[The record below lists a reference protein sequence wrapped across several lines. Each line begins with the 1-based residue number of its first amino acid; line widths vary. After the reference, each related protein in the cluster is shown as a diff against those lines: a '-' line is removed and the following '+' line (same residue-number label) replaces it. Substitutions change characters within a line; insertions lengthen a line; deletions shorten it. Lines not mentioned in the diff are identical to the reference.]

1 MLAGLWPSS
10 EVWGLQPHWVGLGN
24 GSVVPALK
32 PLWIFCWAAMDEW
45 IPFHFI
51 TRLPCNRSLLYLK
64 YPLLLLFSCSAI
76 SDSLRPHGLQHARL
90 PCPSASPRVCTNSCL
105 LSWWCHPTISSSV
118 DPFFSCLQS
127 FPASGSFLTSC
138 LFASGG
144 QSIGASTSAS
154 VLPMNIQDWF
164 PLGLTGLI
172 SLQPKEL
179 SRVFSNT
186 PIQKYPFFRDQFSL
200 WSNSHIHLWLLE
212 KSQLWLC
219 GPLLVNV
226 SAF

>member
-90 PCPSASPRVCTNSCL
+90 PCPSQSPGLFAQIHVHWVSDAIQPSQLLFL
-105 LSWWCHPTISSSV
+105 LSPV
-118 DPFFSCLQS
+118 DLNLSQHHSLFQWVVSLHQVAKVLELQLQHQS
-127 FPASGSFLTSC
+127 FQWIFRVDFL
-138 LFASGG
+138 
-144 QSIGASTSAS
+144 
-154 VLPMNIQDWF
+154 
-164 PLGLTGLI
+164 
-172 SLQPKEL
+172 
-179 SRVFSNT
+179 
-186 PIQKYPFFRDQFSL
+186 
-200 WSNSHIHLWLLE
+200 
-212 KSQLWLC
+212 
-219 GPLLVNV
+219 
-226 SAF
+226 